1 MNMYSQNELITYGL
15 LAAYIAF
22 HPTIPSQLKPIV
34 SHPIMKFIVAASIVY
49 FSRIN
54 TTYAILIALV
64 YITTYLSCITMEEK
78 FSGSDSCFNDCM
90 KHKVHNTEIMSY
102 NIKNTTEC
110 KKQCNI

>member
-22 HPTIPSQLKPIV
+22 HPTIPSQLQPII
-34 SHPIMKFIVAASIVY
+34 SHPVMKFIVAASIVY

-64 YITTYLSCITMEEK
+64 YLTTYMSCIKTSEGFGAQK
-78 FSGSDSCFNDCM
+78 
-90 KHKVHNTEIMSY
+90 
-102 NIKNTTEC
+102 KNC
-110 KKQCNI
+110 KKECNNKKTRKEYRECIDKCEK